1 MNIKLHTP
9 KSLKAGSG
17 LSTVKQFVL
26 SLVATTISIILTFG
40 TAAWVDN
47 MKKEKERHEMV
58 MMILYDISGSIK
70 DIEKADSVY
79 REGFE
84 KQIQV
89 AAHPELLTENPFIF
103 TMHFPQLHY
112 TETVENIFSS
122 NIETINTLGNVL
134 FAENVSTIYQERRD
148 LKVNTVEKFRED
160 FAANGVPSKYD
171 DVAGLNFLSCISACT
186 MSLHVMKEKFE
197 QCKQMMG
204 VSDEELEV
212 YRQKRINMEQTA
224 KRDSINNAQVEEV
237 LQNAKRLKAAEEK
250 GRELLRKPGI

>member
-17 LSTVKQFVL
+17 ISTVKQFVL

-89 AAHPELLTENPFIF
+89 AAQPELLTENPFMF
-103 TMHFPQLHY
+103 TMCFPQLHY

-171 DVAGLNFLSCISACT
+171 DVVSLNFLSCISACT

-250 GRELLRKPGI
+250 GRELLREPGI

>member
-17 LSTVKQFVL
+17 ISTVKQFVL

-89 AAHPELLTENPFIF
+89 AAQPELLTENPFMF
-103 TMHFPQLHY
+103 TMCFPQLHY

-171 DVAGLNFLSCISACT
+171 DVVSLNFLSCISACT

-237 LQNAKRLKAAEEK
+237 LQNAKRLKAAEGK

>member
-89 AAHPELLTENPFIF
+89 AAQPELLTENPFMF
-103 TMHFPQLHY
+103 TMYFPQLHY

-171 DVAGLNFLSCISACT
+171 DVVSLNFLSCISACT